1 MSRMGVAAGI
11 MMMRSLPLRQPFLGM
26 RARARSRCPIS
37 PARPARRPWRAW
49 MQYEM
54 AGRIYLMFARRVQL
68 LRDLPATGLPA
79 PFPPVL
85 FLFLIGAGPLLA
97 RDIGGTSFSAVYRR
111 AAPAIVAITCEG
123 KGGKFVGSGTIVD
136 PVGLVLT
143 SSTVVP
149 EGAQR
154 ILVYLQGGARYR
166 ARRLTTVD
174 AKEFSLIRIRS
185 TGPFPALDLGDS
197 DEVRLGERSL
207 TLGNA
212 VQSILRDDQV
222 SLTAGI
228 VSGSYTL
235 PNRRPGSSYVGP
247 VIETTASVHDYMDGG
262 PLLNSRGEV
271 IGVLCLNF
279 SVRRW
284 LGTAIPVN
292 ALKPLF
298 GEYRRW
304 HSDRRDPSRR
314 HRYLGLEL
322 VETGGG
328 DAGRR
333 RVEISRVY
341 DDGPAARAGL
351 KRGLIVRSVNGQ
363 AAPTLD
369 AYLKQIRSARAGTSV
384 RLALQE
390 PGTGDVSSKNDG
402 DGRRFDVTLPPW
414 AKL

>member
-1 MSRMGVAAGI
+1 
-11 MMMRSLPLRQPFLGM
+11 
-26 RARARSRCPIS
+26 
-37 PARPARRPWRAW
+37 

-54 AGRIYLMFARRVQL
+54 ASRIYLMFARRVQL

-79 PFPPVL
+79 RFPPVL

-97 RDIGGTSFSAVYRR
+97 RDTGDTSISSVYRR
-111 AAPAIVAITCEG
+111 AAPSIVAITCKG
-123 KGGKFVGSGTIVD
+123 KGGSFVGSGTIVD

-149 EGAQR
+149 EGARNIQ
-154 ILVYLQGGARYR
+154 VYLQGGARYR
-166 ARRLTTVD
+166 ARRLMTLD
-174 AKEFSLIRIRS
+174 AKEFSLIRIRA
-185 TGPFPALDLGDS
+185 TGPFPALDIGDS
-197 DEVRLGERSL
+197 DEVRLGQRSL

-228 VSGSYTL
+228 VSGNYILSK
-235 PNRRPGSSYVGP
+235 RRPGSFYVGP

-262 PLLNSRGEV
+262 ALLNSRGEV

-292 ALKPLF
+292 TLKPLF

-314 HRYLGLEL
+314 YRYLGMEL

-328 DAGRR
+328 DVGRR

-351 KRGLIVRSVNGQ
+351 KSGLIVRSVDGQ

-369 AYLKQIRSARAGTSV
+369 AYLKQIRSASAGTPL
-384 RLALQE
+384 RLTLQE
-390 PGTGDVSSKNDG
+390 PETGTGDVSSKTDG
-402 DGRRFDVTLPPW
+402 NGRKFDVTLPPW